1 LVTSS
6 EIKQQ
11 YEQQGYF
18 IVDDFL
24 DEETHSKLLMTCDTL
39 VANPEGVGWA
49 YNENGT
55 IQKLRRACAAVPE
68 FLSLASH
75 PSLVQ
80 IAKEFLDPPVD
91 IFISKFFPMQPNAR
105 STFMHQDNYYIHER
119 HGNMMSC
126 AIYLQDTSKENGC
139 LRVVP
144 KSHQSGLYDHT
155 KPDQSVN
162 NLYWIDESGLTDVVD
177 LERKAP
183 YAVFFHPNLI
193 HGCYINKSNSTR
205 YSLAWEY
212 ICGHEKIF
220 AGIRNK
226 IDYDRT
232 RI

>member
-1 LVTSS
+1 MVTSS

-55 IQKLRRACAAVPE
+55 IQKLGGACAAVPE

-80 IAKEFLDPPVD
+80 IAKEFLDPPLD

-126 AIYLQDTSKENGC
+126 AVYLQDTSKENGC